1 MSARTIKSLSVTTFR
16 KVPSTFASLTGVDIF
31 YTRLLFFMFFSVKL
45 AFVVDIN
52 PRTMFFI
59 PQEEKNLEITD
70 ACILTGTFL
79 SDQIAF
85 NGIRNT

>member
-1 MSARTIKSLSVTTFR
+1 
-16 KVPSTFASLTGVDIF
+16 
-31 YTRLLFFMFFSVKL
+31 
-45 AFVVDIN
+45 
-52 PRTMFFI
+52 MFFI